1 MSIHASISVIKW
13 TGGVVASALAAMSVS
28 FFIVGGTMEE
38 LIQVLDGLG
47 EHWQGA
53 IVLLVALLAALVGPL
68 VYVLRR
74 QMDLQQSEGAANR
87 AMVQDIAKLQRSG
100 SAEVAAAVRRV
111 ELVLENLNARLRG

>member
-1 MSIHASISVIKW
+1 
-13 TGGVVASALAAMSVS
+13 
-28 FFIVGGTMEE
+28 MEE